1 MIQDTL
7 TGVLDVTVVLAIA
20 TPTLF
25 AEAVGLAE
33 PNFLATGA
41 RITIILIL
49 LLFEFRD
56 LHQVLIMWNSL
67 NATACK

>member
-41 RITIILIL
+41 RITIILIR
-49 LLFEFRD
+49 LLF
-56 LHQVLIMWNSL
+56 
-67 NATACK
+67 